1 MEDLDAI
8 SALLGDARALIQWG
22 EALDRAG
29 ARAWIERNLDRYRR
43 GSFGRCAIV
52 LRSTG
57 ELIGDCGLIRTE
69 VDGVPE
75 VELGANTASRRVAQK
90 LGMTAERLPS
100 GVISRCSCTRF
111 SRVVDP
117 ARCRRRTTGRGCGS
131 GPTDGRSSLS
141 LEMSPLAGCEARS
154 RNGR

>member
-90 LGMTAERLPS
+90 LGMTAERPAVWGDQPMLMYSLLASRRS
-100 GVISRCSCTRF
+100 G
-111 SRVVDP
+111 
-117 ARCRRRTTGRGCGS
+117 
-131 GPTDGRSSLS
+131 
-141 LEMSPLAGCEARS
+141 
-154 RNGR
+154 